1 MTSHPDNYFFSD
13 SSVAATPHCGKCRS
27 NGREQGDLS
36 RETATMALT
45 LNDKQIHAFQEAG
58 YLVVN
63 NVFSETEIRELRAEA
78 NRLLEFLVNSSL
90 ANHRRSARLDLR
102 ETPSGVHIV
111 RRIWPF
117 IDISPKCAALATDS
131 RLLRPISQLQGDEPK
146 LMDEAF
152 SYKQHLP
159 EPVRGV
165 ELLKE
170 ADDRFHPHQ
179 DYVDQ
184 VDHGYA
190 PTIVN
195 AAVVIDDCPVDAG
208 PLRVWPGT
216 HAELIAHDETVKIST
231 HQTRRR
237 VPAARINS
245 LDSVELTVSAGSVIL
260 FHTLLV
266 HSSSSNRTQR
276 PRRLLFFNYCPS
288 STTVPDDICNGS
300 IRAAEALYERKY
312 QALLE
317 QGRFTD
323 RFRLP
328 VEE

>member
-1 MTSHPDNYFFSD
+1 MS
-13 SSVAATPHCGKCRS
+13 
-27 NGREQGDLS
+27 
-36 RETATMALT
+36 LT

-63 NVFSETEIRELRAEA
+63 NVFFESEIRQLRTEA
-78 NRLLEFLVNSSL
+78 NRLIEFLVNSSL

-111 RRIWPF
+111 RSIWPF
-117 IDISPKCAALATDS
+117 TDISPKFAALAKDS
-131 RLLRPISQLQGDEPK
+131 RLLRPISQLQRDEPK
-146 LMDEAF
+146 LMRESF

-159 EPVRGV
+159 EPIRGI
-165 ELLKE
+165 ELYKE
-170 ADDRFHPHQ
+170 ADDRFRPHQ
-179 DYVDQ
+179 EYVSH
-184 VDHGYA
+184 VAYGYA
-190 PTIVN
+190 PNIVT
-195 AAVVIDDCPVDAG
+195 AALVMDDCPVDTG

-216 HAELIAHDETVKIST
+216 HTEPIAHETVMTGTYQSF
-231 HQTRRR
+231 Q

-245 LDSVELTVSAGSVIL
+245 LDAVELTVSAGSVIL
-260 FHTLLV
+260 FHNLLV
-266 HSSSSNRTQR
+266 HSSSPNRTQR
-276 PRRLLFFNYCPS
+276 PRRLLLFSYCPS
-288 STTVPDDICNGS
+288 STTVPHDICNS
-300 IRAAEALYERKY
+300 PIRAAEALYERKY

>member
-1 MTSHPDNYFFSD
+1 
-13 SSVAATPHCGKCRS
+13 V
-27 NGREQGDLS
+27 
-36 RETATMALT
+36 T

-63 NVFSETEIRELRAEA
+63 NVFFESEIRELRAEA

-111 RRIWPF
+111 RRIRPF
-117 IDISPKCAALATDS
+117 TDISPKFAALAKYS

-146 LMDEAF
+146 LMEESI
-152 SYKQHLP
+152 SYKQQLP

-170 ADDRFHPHQ
+170 ADDQFHPHQ
-179 DYVDQ
+179 EYVDD
-184 VDHGYA
+184 VTYGCA
-190 PTIVN
+190 PTAVI
-195 AAVVIDDCPVDAG
+195 AAVVMDDCPVETG

-216 HAELIAHDETVKIST
+216 HAEPIAHETVMTGTYQSL
-231 HQTRRR
+231 R

-245 LDSVELTVSAGSVIL
+245 LDAVDLTVSAGSLIL
-260 FHTLLV
+260 FHALLV
-266 HSSSSNRTQR
+266 HSSGPNRTQW
-276 PRRLLFFNYCPS
+276 PRRLPLFIYCPS
-288 STTVPDDICNGS
+288 STTLPHDIRNGPT
-300 IRAAEALYERKY
+300 RAAEALYERKY

-317 QGRFTD
+317 QERFTD